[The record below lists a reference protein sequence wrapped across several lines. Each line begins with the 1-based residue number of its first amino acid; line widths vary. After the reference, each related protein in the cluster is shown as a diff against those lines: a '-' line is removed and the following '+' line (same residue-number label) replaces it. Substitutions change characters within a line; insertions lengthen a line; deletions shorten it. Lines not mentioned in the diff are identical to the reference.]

1 MGFMDTL
8 NVFLK
13 PNNSG
18 NATALTVLC
27 PIINRVV
34 DGQSSADITRERC
47 LRLPI
52 HEKSP
57 LAKVPNTYL
66 ARLFVLDNVFYE
78 SLPGSDSIFNFSEI
92 TSIFSDKA
100 RIDAVPQ
107 KDQLKSKYLVF
118 SSNFHGDL
126 DAYLRGMWDNWSYDD
141 NGQQRDVKYIWENC
155 VAFEGVSDSSSF
167 ISYMKRCQLNSALF
181 FNGSTDDSLQEQLKA
196 LYLKQEFSKFA
207 AAHQG
212 KSAADLQQAFKAF
225 IEQVQPSNLSGPS
238 WVPGQSKP

>member
-1 MGFMDTL
+1 MSSKDTL

-13 PNNSG
+13 PNKRG
-18 NATALTVLC
+18 NATSLTTLC

-34 DGQSSADITRERC
+34 NGNSSADITRERC

-52 HEKSP
+52 HEGSP

-78 SLPGSDSIFNFSEI
+78 SLPGSDSVFNFSEI
-92 TSIFSDKA
+92 TSICSNKA
-100 RIDAVPQ
+100 RINALPQ

-126 DAYLRGMWDNWSYDD
+126 DAYLEGMWDKWSYNDD
-141 NGQQRDVKYIWENC
+141 GQQRDVKYIWENC
-155 VAFEGVSDSSSF
+155 VAFEGVTDSGSF

-181 FNGSTDDSLQEQLKA
+181 FDGSTDDSLQEQLKA

-207 AAHQG
+207 VANQG
-212 KSAADLQQAFKAF
+212 KSAVNLQKSYRTF

-238 WVPGQSKP
+238 WEPGQCKL

>member
-1 MGFMDTL
+1 MGFMQTL
-8 NVFLK
+8 DIFLK
-13 PNNSG
+13 PNKSG

-34 DGQSSADITRERC
+34 NGRSSADITRERC

-92 TSIFSDKA
+92 ISIFVDSARTKA
-100 RIDAVPQ
+100 LPQ

-126 DAYLRGMWDNWSYDD
+126 DTYLRGMWEKWSYDD
-141 NGQQRDVKYIWENC
+141 GGQKRDVRYIFENC
-155 VAFEGVSDSSSF
+155 VAFEGVTDSASF

-207 AAHQG
+207 ASNQG
-212 KSAADLQQAFKAF
+212 KGAAELQQSFKAF
-225 IEQVQPSNLSGPS
+225 IEKVQPGNLSEPS

>member
-18 NATALTVLC
+18 NATALTTLC
-27 PIINRVV
+27 PIVNRVV
-34 DGQSSADITRERC
+34 DGKSSADITRERC

-52 HEKSP
+52 HEESP

-66 ARLFVLDNVFYE
+66 ARLFILDNVFYE

-92 TSIFSDKA
+92 TSIISDKA
-100 RIDAVPQ
+100 RINALPQ
-107 KDQLKSKYLVF
+107 RDQLKSKYLVF

-126 DAYLRGMWDNWSYDD
+126 DAYLRGMWDKWSYDD
-141 NGQQRDVKYIWENC
+141 DGQQRDVKYIWENC
-155 VAFEGVSDSSSF
+155 VAFEGVTDSSSF

-207 AAHQG
+207 VANQG
-212 KSAADLQQAFKAF
+212 KSAADLQQAYKAF

-238 WVPGQSKP
+238 WVPGQCKP